1 MASRLQVTPSSKR
14 QGETIEA
21 WAKLEGRSS
30 SNLAAFLLELALIQA
45 ARDGTMPQAVAR
57 EFNYSG

>member
-14 QGETIEA
+14 QGDTIEA

-30 SNLAAFLLELALIQA
+30 SSLAAFLLEFALTRA
-45 ARDGTMPQAVAR
+45 AQEGFMPQAIAR
-57 EFNYSG
+57 EFDFSG